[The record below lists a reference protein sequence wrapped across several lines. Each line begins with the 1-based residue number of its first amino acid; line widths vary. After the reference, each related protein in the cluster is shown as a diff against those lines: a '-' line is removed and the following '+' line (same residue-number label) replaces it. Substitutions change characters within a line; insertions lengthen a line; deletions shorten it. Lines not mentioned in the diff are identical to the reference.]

1 MFADQLWFRTPDR
14 TRIVRV
20 PNTYLFPSCR
30 KLVRW
35 GIPIGLVCLTSV
47 AIGQNS
53 NSPDRSPSRP
63 AQDSFKEVVM
73 PFVQSNCAVCHNDKL
88 KTAGFSLTQYQGS
101 DSMLRD
107 RDLWEKV
114 VRRVRAGEMPPKG
127 MPRPKPE
134 AIETVTGWI
143 ENQFAIA
150 DRTTP
155 ADPGHLTAHR
165 LNRVEYDNTVRD
177 LLALHFNPS
186 ADFPA
191 DDSGFGF
198 DNIGDVLS
206 VSPVLMEKY
215 LNAATKIANRAIP
228 SEALPRPTRVRY
240 SPEHS
245 PNDDGMALENRFEFP
260 AEGDYDLRVAVGGR
274 KEPFRIHLLL
284 DGKEIKTADVVVE
297 KDGNRSYEI
306 NLRVPYGEHTLA
318 ATMEP
323 RTPSAVEVA
332 TAERLKAAEEAAY
345 QKAIAAHPEDRKEI
359 ALQRAISNP
368 PTYIDTLE
376 TRGPYHAVA
385 PPLPESYHRVFACGH
400 LPGHHTASCARTDLA
415 RLARL
420 AYRRPVTPVEVN
432 RLASLVASAQKDGMT
447 FEQAMRI
454 GLEAILVSPNFLFRI
469 ERDPKPEDATA
480 IHPVNDFELASR
492 LSYFLW
498 SSMPDEP
505 LLQAATQHQLHN
517 QAVLTA
523 QVKRM
528 LQDPKSDA
536 LIDNFFGQWLE
547 LRNLESI
554 RPDPDEFPQFNAQ
567 LRRAMHTE
575 TQMFVQ
581 SVMRNDSSI
590 LDFINGKYT
599 FVNERLAK
607 FYGVPGVTG
616 DEFRRVSLDGN
627 QRSGVLTQASVLTV
641 TSYPTRTSPVL
652 RGKWI
657 LENVLNTPP
666 PPPPPGVGSIDA
678 KPGAT
683 AGTMRQQMER
693 HRADPMC
700 AGCHTRMDPLGFA
713 FENYNAIGQWRTQDA
728 GQFVDSTGSLPGGK
742 AFKGSAELKEILM
755 GSRDTFAECLAE
767 KVMIYALGRGLEGY
781 DRRALKQIT
790 SNLASSDY
798 RFSALVS
805 GIVNSVPFQM
815 GRGDPTASRVTKA
828 QPIATMEGGTN

>member
-1 MFADQLWFRTPDR
+1 M
-14 TRIVRV
+14 
-20 PNTYLFPSCR
+20 
-30 KLVRW
+30 
-35 GIPIGLVCLTSV
+35 
-47 AIGQNS
+47 GQNS
-53 NSPDRSPSRP
+53 GSTRPSPSGAAP
-63 AQDSFKEVVM
+63 SSFEEVVV
-73 PFVQSNCAVCHNDKL
+73 PFVQANCAVCHNDKL
-88 KTAGFSLTQYQGS
+88 KTAGLSLTQYGGS

-134 AIETVTGWI
+134 AIATVTGWI

-177 LLALHFNPS
+177 LLAVRFNPS

-228 SEALPRPTRVRY
+228 SEALPKPTRIRY

-245 PNDDGMALENRFEFP
+245 PNADGMELENRFEFP

-284 DGKEIKTADVVVE
+284 DGKEIKAADVLVE
-297 KDGNRSYEI
+297 KEGTRSYEI
-306 NLRVPYGEHTLA
+306 NVHVPYGEHTVKA
-318 ATMEP
+318 AMEP
-323 RTPSAVEVA
+323 RTPSAEEVA
-332 TAERLKAAEEAAY
+332 VAERLKAAEEAAF
-345 QKAIAAHPEDRKEI
+345 QKAIAAHPEDKKEI

-376 TRGPYHAVA
+376 VRGPYHAVA
-385 PPLPESYHRVFACGH
+385 PPLPESYRRVFGCGH
-400 LPGHHTASCARTDLA
+400 LPGQHTAACARTNLA

-420 AYRRPVTPVEVN
+420 AYRRPVTTDEVN
-432 RLASLVASAQKDGMT
+432 RLVALVASAQKDGMT

-469 ERDPKPEDATA
+469 ERDPKPNDPTA
-480 IHPVNDFELASR
+480 IHPVDDFELASR

-505 LLQAATQHQLHN
+505 LLQAAGQHRLHD

-528 LQDPKSDA
+528 LLDPKSDA

-554 RPDPDEFPQFNAQ
+554 RPDPDEFPQFNTQ

-581 SVMRNDSSI
+581 SVIRNDSSI

-607 FYGVPGVTG
+607 FYGIPGVSG
-616 DEFRRVSLDGN
+616 NEFRRVPLDGGE
-627 QRSGVLTQASVLTV
+627 RSGVLTQASVLTV

-657 LENVLNTPP
+657 LENVLNMPP

-700 AGCHTRMDPLGFA
+700 AACHTRMDPLGFA
-713 FENYNAIGQWRTQDA
+713 LENYNAIGQWRTHDA
-728 GQFVDSTGSLPGGK
+728 GQVIDSSGALPGGK
-742 AFKGSAELKEILM
+742 AFKGSSELKEILM

-790 SNLASSDY
+790 SNLAANGY

-815 GRGDPTASRVTKA
+815 GRADAALSRMTQA
-828 QPIATMEGGTN
+828 QPIATTKGGTN

>member
-1 MFADQLWFRTPDR
+1 
-14 TRIVRV
+14 
-20 PNTYLFPSCR
+20 
-30 KLVRW
+30 
-35 GIPIGLVCLTSV
+35 
-47 AIGQNS
+47 
-53 NSPDRSPSRP
+53 
-63 AQDSFKEVVM
+63 
-73 PFVQSNCAVCHNDKL
+73 
-88 KTAGFSLTQYQGS
+88 
-101 DSMLRD
+101 MLRD

-114 VRRVRAGEMPPKG
+114 IRRVRAGEMPPKG
-127 MPRPKPE
+127 MPRPNAE
-134 AIETVTGWI
+134 VIATVTGWI
-143 ENQFAIA
+143 ENQFVIA

-177 LLALHFNPS
+177 LLAVHFKPS
-186 ADFPA
+186 VDFPA

-228 SEALPRPTRVRY
+228 PDSLPRPTRVRY

-260 AEGDYDLRVAVGGR
+260 AEGDYDLRVAVNGR
-274 KEPFRIHLLL
+274 KQPFRVHLLL
-284 DGKEIKTADVVVE
+284 DGTEIKTADVLVE
-297 KDGNRSYEI
+297 KDGTRSYEI
-306 NLRVPYGEHTLA
+306 NLHVPYGEHTLA

-323 RTPSAVEVA
+323 RTPSEAEIAVFQ
-332 TAERLKAAEEAAY
+332 RLKAAEEAAY
-345 QKAIAAHPEDRKEI
+345 QKAIAAHPEDQKEI
-359 ALQRAISNP
+359 ALQRAVSNP

-376 TRGPYHAVA
+376 ARGPYHAIA
-385 PPLPESYHRVFACGH
+385 PPLPESYRRVFSCGH
-400 LPGHHTASCARTDLA
+400 LPGHHNTACIRTDLA
-415 RLARL
+415 HLAGL
-420 AYRRPVTPVEVN
+420 AYRRPVTPAEVT
-432 RLASLVASAQKDGMT
+432 RLATLVTSARKDGMT
-447 FEQAMRI
+447 FDQAMRV
-454 GLEAILVSPNFLFRI
+454 GLEAVLVSPNFLFRI
-469 ERDPKPEDATA
+469 ERDPKPDDSSA
-480 IHPVNDFELASR
+480 IHPVSDFELASR

-498 SSMPDEP
+498 SSMPDEA
-505 LLQAATQHQLHN
+505 LFQAASENRLHDPS
-517 QAVLTA
+517 ALTA

-528 LQDPKSDA
+528 LQDPKSEA
-536 LIDNFFGQWLE
+536 LIDNFAGQWLE
-547 LRNLESI
+547 LRNLDSI

-567 LRRAMHTE
+567 LRRAMYTE
-575 TQMFVQ
+575 TQLFVQ
-581 SVMRNDSSI
+581 SVVRNDASI
-590 LDFINGKYT
+590 LDFLDGKYT
-599 FVNERLAK
+599 FLNERLAK
-607 FYGVPGVTG
+607 FYGIPGVTG
-616 DEFRRVSLDGN
+616 DQFRRVSLDGTE

-678 KPGAT
+678 KAGPL
-683 AGTMRQQMER
+683 AGTMRQQMEK

-713 FENYNAIGQWRTQDA
+713 LENYNAIGQWRTHDA
-728 GQFVDSTGSLPGGK
+728 GQMIDSSGSLPNGK
-742 AFKGSAELKEILM
+742 VFKGSAELKAILM
-755 GSRDTFAECLAE
+755 GNRDAFADCLAE

-790 SNLASSDY
+790 ANLAASDY

-815 GRGDPTASRVTKA
+815 GRGEAVPSPLTKA
-828 QPIATMEGGTN
+828 QPISMTKGGTN